1 MCITTASSGV
11 MIFIVVKMM
20 YKARKLDV
28 VVEEISTINSPPK
41 HVNEELSDWMIGIAV
56 TVTRKPYNHSQ

>member
-1 MCITTASSGV
+1 

-28 VVEEISTINSPPK
+28 VVEEISTTK
-41 HVNEELSDWMIGIAV
+41 ARDE
-56 TVTRKPYNHSQ
+56 